1 MHCLE
6 AVLHILAIFGFVV
19 GLSST
24 PLPARTD
31 RSIYDTAGVIDDAA
45 ETRLENMHREL
56 FEKAGVAIVMVSVP
70 QLENETIEQLA
81 VRIGQSWG
89 VGRKGEDRG
98 LVVAFARDDRKI
110 FVATGYGTEGYLPDG
125 RVGAILDEVVP
136 LLKQDR
142 FSEGLEQLDALLV
155 SASAEEYGVTVTGAP
170 PPPPRAY
177 SDGGLGVGD
186 LIFLVILVVLVAS
199 MARRRGGGGG
209 LFSWFL
215 LGNLFGGRRGGGDD
229 DFFNGGG
236 GGFGGFGGGGFGG
249 GGAGRDF

>member
-1 MHCLE
+1 MHCYP

-31 RSIYDTAGVIDDAA
+31 RSIYDAAGVIDDAA
-45 ETRLENMHREL
+45 ETRLEDMHREL
-56 FEKAGVAIVMVSVP
+56 FDRSGVAIVMITVAR
-70 QLENETIEQLA
+70 LENETIDQLA
-81 VRIGQSWG
+81 VRVGQSWG

-110 FVATGYGTEGYLPDG
+110 FVATGYGTEGYLSDG
-125 RVGAILDEVVP
+125 RVGAILDQVVP

-155 SASAEEYGVTVTGAP
+155 SASAEEYGVTITGAP
-170 PPPPRAY
+170 PPPPKAQ
-177 SDGGLGVGD
+177 SGGVGVGD
-186 LIFLVILVVLVAS
+186 IIFLIILVVLVAS
-199 MARRRGGGGG
+199 MARRRGGGG

-229 DFFNGGG
+229 DFFDRGG